1 MHHVIVGSG
10 PTSIALTLMLCQND
24 NNKITILE
32 SQDYVGGC
40 WNVEYVDEKYY
51 SEHSGKVMFTY
62 DYFNQLLIYLDI
74 DPNKAYTSIYG
85 NPFTVMTKF
94 TKFMWNG
101 LKYIEMIYFLS
112 AIIQC
117 EMNIFDKTMS
127 LHDWLIKYNFSDK
140 GYQTFRIL
148 AIAAADVPE
157 NLLAH
162 VLFSSVHTDAF
173 NIRQLK
179 DQTHWINTYKTY
191 IESKPNVNLMLN
203 HEVKSINNVDDNYVN
218 YVMVKDKSSGKLV
231 KVYGDQFMCCI
242 PPTRMMSITNSSS
255 NIIQNNWLEHY
266 KFINWCESSSYTS
279 FGFQLHFNVQITFPK
294 EWCWSCVGDWNII
307 ALDTSKYSNIYTK
320 DDHNGVI
327 KTVWS
332 CCIIDLN
339 ARSNHIN
346 KTVNDCS
353 YDEVIDESIRQL
365 EKLVNHKLNPAKITS
380 YSGLQRINNKWVS
393 HDSSYVNSK
402 SIMKSKGTLKNLFW
416 IGSHN
421 IGQITNLETAVKSAV
436 EFGQEY
442 NFNAIFYHKCSFHIA
457 YIMLIMIIIIIIICT

>member
-1 MHHVIVGSG
+1 MNHVIIGSG
-10 PTSIALTLMLCQND
+10 PTSIALTLMLCQNE

-32 SQDYVGGC
+32 SQNYVGGC
-40 WNVEYVDEKYY
+40 WNVEYVDETYY

-62 DYFNQLLIYLDI
+62 DYFNQLLQLLDI
-74 DPNKAYTSIYG
+74 DPNKSYTNIYG
-85 NPFTVMTKF
+85 NSFTVMTKF

-117 EMNIFDKTMS
+117 KLNIFDKSMS
-127 LHDWLIKYNFSDK
+127 LHDWLMKYNFSDK

-191 IESKPNVNLMLN
+191 IESRPNVNLILN

-218 YVMVKDKSSGKLV
+218 YVIVKNKSSGKLV
-231 KVYGDQFMCCI
+231 KVFGEQFMFCI
-242 PPTRMMSITNSSS
+242 PPTKMMSITNSSS
-255 NIIQNNWLEHY
+255 NIIQNNWFERS

-279 FGFQLHFNVQITFPK
+279 FGFQLHFHAQITFPK

-307 ALDTSKYSNIYTK
+307 ALDTSKYSDIYTK
-320 DDHNGVI
+320 YDDGDI

-365 EKLVNHKLNPAKITS
+365 EKLVNDELNPDKITS
-380 YSGLQRINNKWVS
+380 YSGLQRINDKWVS

-402 SIMKSKGTLKNLFW
+402 SIMKSKGNLKNLFW

-436 EFGQEY
+436 EFGQEH
-442 NFNAIFYHKCSFHIA
+442 NFNEIFYHKCSFHIA
-457 YIMLIMIIIIIIICT
+457 HIMLIIIIIITYT